1 MDGEGHSGAGLYRVQ
16 MLIQKEG
23 RREAAIKDD
32 TQVSDLHILLDVS
45 IIYQV

>member
-16 MLIQKEG
+16 TLIQKEG
-23 RREAAIKDD
+23 RKETAIKDD
-32 TQVSDLHILLDVS
+32 TQVSDLHILLGVS